1 MMYYL
6 SAIILSFLAVLGGF
20 VALRIKSTNDKL
32 YAIGAKQF
40 YDSVD
45 SILQTPR
52 ELPDGMLVLIADM
65 NSTLNSKWSPFAL
78 YSVLKEANKRKR
90 GERPKQGFDKKA
102 LRPEV
107 EALMNDAFAGWI
119 TAMRYKSVLAGVGI
133 EQQLRTARVKSGSIS
148 ELPDRSAAIELYTYL
163 NSRAAA

>member
-1 MMYYL
+1 MYYL
-6 SAIILSFLAVLGGF
+6 SATILSFLAVLGGF
-20 VALRIKSTNDKL
+20 LALRIKSTNDKL

-65 NSTLNSKWSPFAL
+65 NSSLNSRLSPFAF
-78 YSVLKEANKRKR
+78 YGVLKGANKRKH
-90 GERPKQGFDKKA
+90 GERPKLAFEKRD

-107 EALMNDAFAGWI
+107 EALMNEAFVGWI
-119 TAMRYKSVLAGVGI
+119 TALRYKSVLAGIGI
-133 EQQLRTARVKSGSIS
+133 EQQLRATRVKSGSIS
-148 ELPDRSAAIELYTYL
+148 ELPDRSAAIELHTYL